1 MSFKRGVSMV
11 KKVVNKGT
19 LDDPKM
25 KNTDLIYWLRKTTN
39 ERIEAVEFLR
49 RQYHGNTTR
58 LQRIARVTQQ
68 S

>member
-1 MSFKRGVSMV
+1 MV
-11 KKVVNKGT
+11 KKVVIKGT

-25 KNTDLIYWLRKTTN
+25 ENTDLAYWLNKTTN

-49 RQYHGNTTR
+49 RQYHGNTKR
-58 LQRIARVTQQ
+58 LQRITRVTEQ